1 MKQSDGK
8 KQKKTPAGEPAG
20 DVVFLRKPANPIRPW
35 TSIGFTTTKSF
46 SPSTWTNS
54 TGDQTSAAPIR

>member
-20 DVVFLRKPANPIRPW
+20 DVVFLRKPANPNPPLDVDW
-35 TSIGFTTTKSF
+35 FYDDEEF
-46 SPSTWTNS
+46 FAEHMDEFDW
-54 TGDQTSAAPIR
+54 